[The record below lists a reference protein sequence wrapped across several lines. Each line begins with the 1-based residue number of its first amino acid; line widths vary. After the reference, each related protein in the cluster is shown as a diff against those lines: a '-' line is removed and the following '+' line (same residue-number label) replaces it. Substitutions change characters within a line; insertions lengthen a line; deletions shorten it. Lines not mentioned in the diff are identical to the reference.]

1 MNPVTLVLLAVG
13 ITVVGEWAVGN
24 DAGVL
29 AKEGIT
35 TPWDKNKK
43 APAGTVIVSGF
54 IAAVVI
60 SMLADAGAGP
70 RKVAFGLATLLLVGA
85 VLGPGT
91 GIFVKLGL
99 IQSPKK

>member
-1 MNPVTLVLLAVG
+1 MNPLGLVLLAVG
-13 ITVVGEWAVGN
+13 ITVVGEWAAGN
-24 DAGVL
+24 NAGVL
-29 AKEGIT
+29 AKEGIS
-35 TPWDKNKK
+35 TPWDPTKK